1 MGLRACLSTVEPNW
15 FVRVND
21 EIAGGVG
28 SIDRIELVEAGI
40 ETAIEITGGFKVRL
54 SNGVISGEK
63 FESNDITNVGIQ
75 WLLVRMLQ
83 VSTQHKR
90 KILADG
96 LLLDKP
102 YHWEKE
108 NTIISVFDWWNWQI
122 AKQNV
127 QLCRN

>member
-21 EIAGGVG
+21 EIAGDVG

-54 SNGVISGEK
+54 SNGVISGEE

-108 NTIISVFDWWNWQI
+108 NTIISVFD
-122 AKQNV
+122 
-127 QLCRN
+127 